1 MTPINPFFVGGKI
14 PKQYFC
20 DREKESA
27 RLIREVIN
35 GNNLVLVSPRRM
47 GKTGLIQHCF
57 DHPQIADNF
66 KTFYLDILQT
76 SSLSEFTFLLGREI
90 FSRLASYSERA
101 LRQFTA
107 MLRSIAGC
115 FGFDAISGMPTF
127 NLQLG
132 DISNPQ
138 LTLEEIFDYLKNSET
153 PTIVAI
159 DEFQQISNYKEKNVE
174 AILRSNIQQLHSTSF
189 IFAGSERH
197 ILQQMFSDSARPF
210 YGSASF
216 LELNAIESEV
226 YAEFAT
232 RLFAERNKVIGKSEV
247 FTVYD
252 TFAGNTFYMQKAL
265 NLAFALTPDGDTCAH
280 KNLSD
285 AIDEM
290 MASYDTI
297 YREMLSALNEP
308 QKQLLIAIAQEK
320 MCDGITSASFIKKYA
335 LKSAS
340 SVQAATTR
348 LIASGMLTRTATMYS
363 LQDPL
368 LRLWLLRNY
377 TDH

>member
-1 MTPINPFFVGGKI
+1 MPPINPFFVGGKI

-20 DREKESA
+20 DREKEST

-57 DHPQIADNF
+57 DHPQIADDF

-101 LRQFTA
+101 LRKFTA

-127 NLQLG
+127 NLQMG

-226 YAEFAT
+226 YADFAT
-232 RLFAERNKVIGKSEV
+232 RLFAERNKAIGKSEV

-280 KNLSD
+280 KSLSD

-348 LIASGMLTRTATMYS
+348 LIASGMLTRTSAMYA

-377 TDH
+377 TGH